1 MFDFI
6 FCHFLKNFKE
16 KISKPMNEH
25 NIPCFI
31 RNIKILTVLVGIK
44 SVISSLSVQIQVV
57 HCFQI
62 NSVVNKASFFFFKI
76 NLKLMVNLYI
86 LLLYIYLVYALSYFF
101 LWKNANN
108 MCNWCCPRE
117 EKIWMF
123 CFYSLLV
130 MYIHCGLLKEYTAYS
145 IFKIPLLIILV
156 LNHWFNF
163 FFLKTIPMS
172 FWCSFLKLKP
182 KTYLFKL
189 FFILEI
195 YSQSYIFRDMTF
207 NFERCCDLDLSFTFH
222 SIWSCPL

>member
-1 MFDFI
+1 
-6 FCHFLKNFKE
+6 
-16 KISKPMNEH
+16 
-25 NIPCFI
+25 
-31 RNIKILTVLVGIK
+31 
-44 SVISSLSVQIQVV
+44 
-57 HCFQI
+57 
-62 NSVVNKASFFFFKI
+62 
-76 NLKLMVNLYI
+76 MVNLYI

-101 LWKNANN
+101 Y
-108 MCNWCCPRE
+108 
-117 EKIWMF
+117 EKMQITCAIDVVLVKRKYECF

-156 LNHWFNF
+156 LNHWFKF
-163 FFLKTIPMS
+163 FFQNNTYVILV
-172 FWCSFLKLKP
+172 FFFEAEA

>member
-1 MFDFI
+1 MW
-6 FCHFLKNFKE
+6 
-16 KISKPMNEH
+16 
-25 NIPCFI
+25 I
-31 RNIKILTVLVGIK
+31 RL
-44 SVISSLSVQIQVV
+44 
-57 HCFQI
+57 H
-62 NSVVNKASFFFFKI
+62 FFFKI

-145 IFKIPLLIILV
+145 IFKIPLLIIFV

-163 FFLKTIPMS
+163 FFSQNNTYVILVFFFEAEAKNIPFQTFFYIGDLFS
-172 FWCSFLKLKP
+172 KL
-182 KTYLFKL
+182 YF
-189 FFILEI
+189 
-195 YSQSYIFRDMTF
+195 
-207 NFERCCDLDLSFTFH
+207 
-222 SIWSCPL
+222 

>member
-1 MFDFI
+1 MRL
-6 FCHFLKNFKE
+6 H
-16 KISKPMNEH
+16 
-25 NIPCFI
+25 
-31 RNIKILTVLVGIK
+31 
-44 SVISSLSVQIQVV
+44 
-57 HCFQI
+57 
-62 NSVVNKASFFFFKI
+62 FFFKI

-101 LWKNANN
+101 MEKMQI
-108 MCNWCCPRE
+108 MCNWCCPCE

-156 LNHWFNF
+156 LNHWFKF
-163 FFLKTIPMS
+163 FFQNNTYVILVFFFEAEAKNIP
-172 FWCSFLKLKP
+172 FQI
-182 KTYLFKL
+182 

-195 YSQSYIFRDMTF
+195 YSQSYFFRDMTF
-207 NFERCCDLDLSFTFH
+207 NFEQCCDLDLSFTFH

>member
-1 MFDFI
+1 
-6 FCHFLKNFKE
+6 
-16 KISKPMNEH
+16 
-25 NIPCFI
+25 
-31 RNIKILTVLVGIK
+31 
-44 SVISSLSVQIQVV
+44 
-57 HCFQI
+57 
-62 NSVVNKASFFFFKI
+62 
-76 NLKLMVNLYI
+76 MVNLYI

-163 FFLKTIPMS
+163 FFFSKQYLCHFGVLFWSWSQKPTFSNFFLYWRSILKAIFLETWPSTLNGVVTLTFHLPFIL
-172 FWCSFLKLKP
+172 FDLAHCSKLK
-182 KTYLFKL
+182 YLHGWD
-189 FFILEI
+189 
-195 YSQSYIFRDMTF
+195 S
-207 NFERCCDLDLSFTFH
+207 
-222 SIWSCPL
+222 